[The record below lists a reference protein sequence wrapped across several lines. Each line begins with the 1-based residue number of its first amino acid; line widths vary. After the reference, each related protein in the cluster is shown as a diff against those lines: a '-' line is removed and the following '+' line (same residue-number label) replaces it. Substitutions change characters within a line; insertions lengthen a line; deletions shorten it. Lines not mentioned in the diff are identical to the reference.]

1 MKLLLIF
8 LFTSLFFACVDDQK
22 SLIQTQNSSDVEDN
36 KLKKEKLV
44 ESYIN
49 LATDALY
56 KKDFPTAY
64 DNLFKAEAINE
75 NNIDVLN
82 LLGLIYFYDDNI
94 DVAEEKFKKALK
106 INPKYSEAHN
116 HLGIVY
122 SKKGDYSNAIK
133 EYKAAVSNLLYKT
146 PWVAYINMS
155 ETYIL
160 MNDFSNAKDAALK
173 AIKKNANQCRGYFI
187 LGTIYE
193 KEADFEKSL
202 TSFKDASVKCPNDA
216 EIYFKIGLLFA
227 QQKDNINALEN
238 FKKCNKFA
246 TETNL
251 TNLIKECGD
260 YIKLLGE

>member
-1 MKLLLIF
+1 MESALVLIF
-8 LFTSLFFACVDDQK
+8 L
-22 SLIQTQNSSDVEDN
+22 
-36 KLKKEKLV
+36 
-44 ESYIN
+44 
-49 LATDALY
+49 
-56 KKDFPTAY
+56 
-64 DNLFKAEAINE
+64 
-75 NNIDVLN
+75 
-82 LLGLIYFYDDNI
+82 
-94 DVAEEKFKKALK
+94 
-106 INPKYSEAHN
+106 
-116 HLGIVY
+116 IVY

-133 EYKAAVSNLLYKT
+133 GYKAAVSNLLYNT